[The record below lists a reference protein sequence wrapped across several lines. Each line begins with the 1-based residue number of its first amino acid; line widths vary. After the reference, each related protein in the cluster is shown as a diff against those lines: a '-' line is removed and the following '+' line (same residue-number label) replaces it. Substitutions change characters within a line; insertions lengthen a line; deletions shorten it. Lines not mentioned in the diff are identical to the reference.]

1 MNVRYF
7 LFLICI
13 VSTLSIQAPAKTN
26 CKKKTNDKIRLIEAT
41 SQTTVAGIP
50 GQQSKTAYRFIIVW
64 QGAKYPETFFWRGDN
79 GWLTCSMQKAHKV
92 KSGKGYNYTSE
103 FVSGDGIHK
112 GDMLELI
119 PMTGGKFPVP
129 AEIPVE
135 ARNTLYYKTAGSG
148 WLAFPVKTITKKVD
162 ILRQ

>member
-1 MNVRYF
+1 
-7 LFLICI
+7 
-13 VSTLSIQAPAKTN
+13 
-26 CKKKTNDKIRLIEAT
+26 
-41 SQTTVAGIP
+41 
-50 GQQSKTAYRFIIVW
+50 
-64 QGAKYPETFFWRGDN
+64 
-79 GWLTCSMQKAHKV
+79 
-92 KSGKGYNYTSE
+92 
-103 FVSGDGIHK
+103 
-112 GDMLELI
+112 MLELI